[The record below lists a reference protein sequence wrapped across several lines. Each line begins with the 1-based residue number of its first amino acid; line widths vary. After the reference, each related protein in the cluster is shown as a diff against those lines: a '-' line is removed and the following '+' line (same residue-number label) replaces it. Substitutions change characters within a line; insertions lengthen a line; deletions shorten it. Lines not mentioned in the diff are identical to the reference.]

1 MSWIQF
7 VKKVQNEYNITFSE
21 ALKKASKLKKQGKMG
36 STASKKQGYN
46 ARLDESLA
54 MRHGKASTKKASYK
68 TRRAQ
73 SKGMERAL
81 GRRAY
86 ASVKS
91 MDKKRRRRT
100 AKKSRAMKSRAMKS
114 RAMKTRGRK

>member
-1 MSWIQF
+1 MSWIEF
-7 VKKVQNEYNITFSE
+7 VKKVQNEYNITFRE
-21 ALKKASKLKKQGKMG
+21 ALKKASELKKKGKMG
-36 STASKKQGYN
+36 TTASKKQGYN

-100 AKKSRAMKSRAMKS
+100 AKKSRGKKSRGKKS
-114 RAMKTRGRK
+114 RGRK